1 MFFRRNNALLL
12 AGTKFKSTYK
22 SLEVTTATR
31 LPTVI
36 RHTPTNSTTSYK
48 DDDQTSI
55 TTRHWINQP
64 CSESAKFDIKSVDK
78 RVEASCKKAY
88 WCNIFDI
95 RLFIAVAKITIAI
108 HMP

>member
-64 CSESAKFDIKSVDK
+64 CSESAKFDIKWVDK
-78 RVEASCKKAY
+78 RVENRVAASCKKSLLIKHPWY
-88 WCNIFDI
+88 TIVYC
-95 RLFIAVAKITIAI
+95 LAKKTIA
-108 HMP
+108 